1 MVDTYTLRIIEDII
15 VTKGAEKLKA
25 YRDYYDICLQNTQKN
40 IDRLKWL
47 ENEAQKAQMQAYVN
61 GKNNV
66 SCELYELRKDIFTA
80 LALYDFDSY
89 MIALEW
95 NRKPEERFYLPRRK
109 VLKVAVDAIQE
120 LEEDK
125 LDELFLS
132 QPPRTGKSTLM
143 IFAMTWKIGKDSEA
157 SNLYSAY
164 SDKITNKFYDG
175 CLEVITD
182 NVTYRWNE
190 IFYQFGYGKPLT
202 DGKDLTINIGRLK
215 HYPSVTARSVHGT
228 LNGACDASGWI
239 ISDDLVSGIDEAIN
253 TDRLVSL
260 WQIVDNNLVTR
271 GKGKTKFIWEGT
283 RWANGDPIGLRLE
296 VLQKEENKH
305 KRYKVINIPA
315 LDENEQS
322 NFDYDYG
329 VGFDTAFYLSRRASF
344 EYNQDIASWDA
355 QYMGAPIE
363 RTGVV
368 FEPSDM
374 NYYNGEMPADEMH
387 VRTFMAIDPAFGGG
401 DFASSPICSQY
412 TDGFVY
418 VPDVVYDNGDKTVTI
433 PLLVEAIIKYNV
445 TLVRIECNKMTMSYK
460 EELEQELEKRGIK
473 INIQT
478 KAAPNNQSKE
488 ARIFDKAPTIRSRFV
503 FLDENKRSKA
513 YKTFMVNVYSFRV
526 TGHNKHDDA
535 PDSLAMAADVLER
548 PTNAR
553 VEVFQ
558 RPW

>member
-1 MVDTYTLRIIEDII
+1 MSDMLSMIAVAIKKEPDKFKY
-15 VTKGAEKLKA
+15 
-25 YRDYYDICLQNTQKN
+25 YRDYYNVCLQDAKANADN
-40 IDRLKWL
+40 LKWL
-47 ENEAQKAQMQAYVN
+47 EKEALKIQNHSFVK
-61 GKNNV
+61 GFIEK
-66 SCELYELRKDIFTA
+66 SGDFRDLRRDIFTA
-80 LALYDFDSY
+80 LALFDFDSY

-109 VLKVAVDAIQE
+109 VLKVAADAIQE
-120 LEEDK
+120 LEDDK

-143 IFAMTWKIGKDSEA
+143 IFAMTWKMGKDSEA

-202 DGKDLTINIGRLK
+202 DGKDLTINVGRLK

-228 LNGACDASGWI
+228 LNGACDATGWI

-253 TDRLVSL
+253 KDRLVTL

-296 VLQKEENKH
+296 VLDREENKH
-305 KRYKVINIPA
+305 IRRKVINIPA

-329 VGFDTAFYLSRRASF
+329 VGFTTEYYLSRRASF
-344 EYNQDIASWDA
+344 EYNQDIASWNA
-355 QYMGAPIE
+355 QYMGEPIE
-363 RTGVV
+363 REGTV
-368 FEPSDM
+368 FESADM
-374 NYYNGEMPADEMH
+374 NYYNGGLPEDSML

-401 DFASSPICSQY
+401 DYTSSPVCKQY
-412 TDGFVY
+412 TDGSVY
-418 VPDVVYDNGDKTVTI
+418 IPDVVYDNGEKTVTI

-460 EELEQELEKRGIK
+460 EELERELEKRGIK

-478 KAAPNNQSKE
+478 RAAPNNQSKE
-488 ARIFDKAPTIRSRFV
+488 ARIFDKAPTIRQFY
-503 FLDENKRSKA
+503 FLEENKRSKA

-535 PDSLAMAADVLER
+535 PDSLAMAADVIER
-548 PTNAR
+548 PVGAR
-553 VEVFQ
+553 VEVFK

>member
-1 MVDTYTLRIIEDII
+1 MSDVLSLIADVINTNTDK
-15 VTKGAEKLKA
+15 VKP
-25 YRDYYDICLQNTQKN
+25 YRDYYNVCLQDIKN
-40 IDRLKWL
+40 NIENLKWL
-47 ENEAQKAQMQAYVN
+47 EKKALWTQNHAFV
-61 GKNNV
+61 KEKIEV
-66 SCELYELRKDIFTA
+66 SGEFRDLRRDIFTSIA
-80 LALYDFDSY
+80 PFDFDSY

-95 NRKPEERFYLPRRK
+95 NRKPNQMFYLPRRK
-109 VLKVAVDAIQE
+109 VLKQVADAYQE
-120 LEEDK
+120 LEDDK
-125 LDELFLS
+125 LDELVVN
-132 QPPRTGKSTLM
+132 QPPRTGKSTLS
-143 IFAMTWKIGKDSEA
+143 IFAVTWKVGKDSEA

-164 SDKITNKFYDG
+164 SDKITTAFYNG

-182 NVTYRWNE
+182 RVTYRWHE
-190 IFYQFGYGKPLT
+190 IFYGHDVAST
-202 DGKDLTINIGRLK
+202 NGKDLTFDVDRKK
-215 HYPSVTARSVHGT
+215 HYPSVTARSIHGT
-228 LNGACDASGWI
+228 MNGACDASGWLM
-239 ISDDLVSGIDEAIN
+239 SDDLVSGIDEALSS
-253 TDRLVSL
+253 DRLASL
-260 WQIVDNNLVTR
+260 WFLVENNFLTR
-271 GKGKTKFIWEGT
+271 AKEKCKIIWEGT
-283 RWANGDPIGLRLE
+283 RWATADPVGLRLE
-296 VLQKEENKH
+296 VLERKEYEG
-305 KRYKVINIPA
+305 RRIKVISIPA

-329 VGFDTAFYLSRRASF
+329 VGYSTEYYLARRASF
-344 EYNQDIASWDA
+344 EHNQDIASWNA
-355 QYMGAPIE
+355 QYQQQPVD
-363 RTGVV
+363 RTGLV
-368 FEPSDM
+368 FSPDSL
-374 NYYNGEMPADEMH
+374 NYYNGELPPDDMR

-412 TDGFVY
+412 SDGFVY

-460 EELEQELEKRGIK
+460 EELEKELEKRGVK

-488 ARIFDKAPTIRSRFV
+488 ARIFDKAPTIRKQFI

-513 YKTFMVNVYSFRV
+513 YTTFMVNVYSFRV

-553 VEVFQ
+553 LEFFQ